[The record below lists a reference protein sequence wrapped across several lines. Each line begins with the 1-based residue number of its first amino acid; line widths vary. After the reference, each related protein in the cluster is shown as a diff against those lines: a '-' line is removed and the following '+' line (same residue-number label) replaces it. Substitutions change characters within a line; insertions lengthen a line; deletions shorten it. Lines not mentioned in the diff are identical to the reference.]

1 MAVRRAPG
9 HVLACTVVGWVPGTR
24 TVTWGWVGSPGHAR
38 SPTAV
43 GQAPGH
49 TWSRPWAWSLGHV
62 PASTVVGWV
71 PGDTHSHLW
80 GGLGPRG
87 HAQSWA
93 AVSLVLENWPPAT
106 AGVVGQPPLPESS
119 PLALALEKQ
128 GSEWQLRHL

>member
-1 MAVRRAPG
+1 MYDPGTCAVTHGGGPGPGTRVVMAMR
-9 HVLACTVVGWVPGTR
+9 LVPGTR
-24 TVTWGWVGSPGHAR
+24 AGVHGGG
-38 SPTAV
+38 
-43 GQAPGH
+43 
-49 TWSRPWAWSLGHV
+49 LG
-62 PASTVVGWV
+62 PR
-71 PGDTHSHLW
+71 DTHSHLW

-119 PLALALEKQ
+119 PLALASEKQ